1 MLYRIQDFEQV
12 YNIVEDT
19 FKPRDGNFN
28 VHDSLQEIIKVTDQ
42 DLKKRNIVLMIN
54 LVEHMP
60 HQVRANERVFRQVI
74 LNLIQQTIA
83 KVVRSQIQFKIDY
96 KIIEERPNIEVVISN
111 SRSELNKN

>member
-1 MLYRIQDFEQV
+1 MNAFTEKIVRQIQENADVTSIMIQKLDSHIDNRGKPVADETLNEIRKMLYRIQDFEQV

-60 HQVRANERVFRQVI
+60 H
-74 LNLIQQTIA
+74 
-83 KVVRSQIQFKIDY
+83 
-96 KIIEERPNIEVVISN
+96 
-111 SRSELNKN
+111 